1 VAFITSLEES
11 RELFAGKLEDKVAA
25 AVEVAQEALAL
36 YAGAEGVVT
45 NGTAWLMS
53 ARCWASR
60 ETGA

>member
-1 VAFITSLEES
+1 VAFITSLEV
-11 RELFAGKLEDKVAA
+11 RGELFAGKPEDKVAA
-25 AVEVAQEALAL
+25 AVEATREALAL

>member
-1 VAFITSLEES
+1 MAALPVDVLREAF
-11 RELFAGKLEDKVAA
+11 
-25 AVEVAQEALAL
+25 AL